1 MMAYL
6 LRRVGWMFVIL
17 FGVATVTFFVAYM
30 VPGDPARMIAGPGA
44 SAATIDSIR
53 HQLGLD
59 QPAARQYIDYMG
71 RLVTGNLG
79 ISFLHRVPVLTA
91 IFQRLGTTV
100 LIALGGV
107 FWELAIGIPV
117 GIAAAWKPRSIW
129 DRAGTAFALLGLSA
143 PPFWLGLLLL
153 YYLAFQHS
161 IFPLGGVGHPLL
173 WYLILPTFTLGIG
186 GAAWYTRMLRSSML
200 EILRSPYMQMA
211 RAKGMPS
218 RILLWRHAMPNA
230 VIPLITMA
238 GMDLG
243 YFLGGVL
250 IIEVVFGIPGVGQQ
264 AWQAVQVLD
273 IPMIMG
279 TVLIAAVFIVLMN
292 VIVDLSYALFD
303 PRIRYR

>member
-1 MMAYL
+1 ML
-6 LRRVGWMFVIL
+6 VIL

-44 SAATIDSIR
+44 TAGTIASIR

-59 QPAARQYIDYMG
+59 EPLLHQYVVYMG
-71 RLVTGNLG
+71 RLLSGNLG
-79 ISFLHRVPVLTA
+79 ISFLRKIPVSQA
-91 IFQRLGTTV
+91 ILQRLGVTAM
-100 LIALGGV
+100 IAVGGV
-107 FWELAIGIPV
+107 VWELAIGIPV

-129 DRAGTAFALLGLSA
+129 DRAGTLFALLGLSA

-161 IFPLGGVGHPLL
+161 FFPLGGIGHPLF
-173 WYLILPTFTLGIG
+173 WYLVLPTFTLGIG

-211 RAKGMPS
+211 RAKGMPN
-218 RILLWRHAMPNA
+218 RILLFRHAMPNA
-230 VIPLITMA
+230 LIPLITMV
-238 GMDLG
+238 GMDLA
-243 YFLGGVL
+243 YFFGGVL

-264 AWQAVQVLD
+264 AWRAVQVLD
-273 IPMIMG
+273 IPMIVG
-279 TVLIAAVFIVLMN
+279 TVLLAAVFIVVMN
-292 VIVDLSYALFD
+292 VIVDLSYAFLD

>member
-1 MMAYL
+1 ML
-6 LRRVGWMFVIL
+6 VIL

-44 SAATIDSIR
+44 TAGTIASIR

-59 QPAARQYIDYMG
+59 EPLLQQYVVYMG
-71 RLVTGNLG
+71 RLLSGNLG
-79 ISFLHRVPVLTA
+79 ISFLRKIPVSQA
-91 IFQRLGTTV
+91 ILQRLGVTA
-100 LIALGGV
+100 LIAVGGV
-107 FWELAIGIPV
+107 VWELAIGIPV

-129 DRAGTAFALLGLSA
+129 DRTGTLFALLGLSA

-161 IFPLGGVGHPLL
+161 FFPLGGIGHPLF
-173 WYLILPTFTLGIG
+173 WYLVLPTFTLGIG

-211 RAKGMPS
+211 RAKGMPN
-218 RILLWRHAMPNA
+218 RILLFRHAMPNA
-230 VIPLITMA
+230 LIPLITMV
-238 GMDLG
+238 GMDLA
-243 YFLGGVL
+243 YFFGGVL

-264 AWQAVQVLD
+264 AWRAVQVLD
-273 IPMIMG
+273 IPMIVG
-279 TVLIAAVFIVLMN
+279 TVLLAAVFIVVMN
-292 VIVDLSYALFD
+292 VIVDLSYAFLD